1 MGDRGGG
8 EEIARGW
15 GAGGGDRD
23 RAGGARTRESARLRE
38 EGWESRV
45 SAEHEVGRGRA
56 VRRVGVRG
64 SAGCDRRE
72 GAGGREYARRGAH
85 LSESEDIVEVGAAG
99 SAAGDARR
107 AGRASAPEPEDVV
120 VVAGWPR
127 GARGRRDQGR
137 AAARG

>member
-1 MGDRGGG
+1 MGDRGRG
-8 EEIARGW
+8 EEIA
-15 GAGGGDRD
+15 
-23 RAGGARTRESARLRE
+23 AGGAPGVAMGIALRRPDARVCEVARGGLGEWSQRRARGGSGSCGSA
-38 EGWESRV
+38 
-45 SAEHEVGRGRA
+45 GRGPR
-56 VRRVGVRG
+56 

-72 GAGGREYARRGAH
+72 GAGGREHARRGAH